1 MQTWK
6 IITIVGVAIVE
17 QIVYDVACRFAGAG
31 LEPPVFK
38 TANLP
43 GGDEWNARMIA
54 QYGSRVL
61 LK

>member
-1 MQTWK
+1 
-6 IITIVGVAIVE
+6 V
-17 QIVYDVACRFAGAG
+17 DAGR
-31 LEPPVFK
+31 EPPIFK

-54 QYGSRVL
+54 QYGGRVN